1 MPVSVGGY
9 NTNFQ
14 CNYYLVSSSEATQ
27 INVGDL
33 LVMTTN
39 ATARVATGAVVFTS
53 SMSTPGVAASVLAAN
68 AGSTAATLLVNT
80 SQMVMVWDSP
90 AQVFGITE
98 SSSGIIG
105 AGRKQAQRA
114 ERPHRSRRVGDDRRD
129 RYRRGA
135 GRCFRSRDDKA
146 GRPAVL

>member
-1 MPVSVGGY
+1 MSYFIPKTNNYFGLMPVSVGWY

-14 CNYYLVSSSEATQ
+14 SNLYLVSSSEATQ

-105 AGRKQAQRA
+105 AGPKLLWNNYAI
-114 ERPHRSRRVGDDRRD
+114 
-129 RYRRGA
+129 
-135 GRCFRSRDDKA
+135 
-146 GRPAVL
+146 L